1 MKPPRTSPTILA
13 RSSVRRVAFVAVAAL
28 GLTPLAALSATA
40 VTSSGDG
47 AVSVDRA
54 YVKANLAP
62 IPASDAISV
71 CGANLRQQNE
81 PTSAVDPTTPNVI
94 TSGSNDYCTVQL
106 AGGTWAGFYRSTD
119 YGQTWTD
126 SLLPGYPTDNSAE
139 GLASPLHQQG
149 ISNAGDPVQAWD
161 LQGRVFYMGNA
172 FNRVAPQNGA
182 VWVAT
187 YDRDATHYV
196 RTKIVAKGTPAPAG
210 VFNDKTAIEVDRGIN
225 SPHQGN
231 VYAAFSVFQGNGN
244 NEIKLV
250 RSTNHGVTFS
260 NPIRISEGSLGNQFA
275 DIAVTSNGTV
285 YISWNGT
292 VGSRAT
298 GHDAMVFVK
307 SVDGGLHFTKP
318 AVAALFDGFNAADT
332 AGNPTA
338 AAAAHEQAFKNA
350 DGPESDAQPSSAG
363 NARDCG
369 SGPYACV
376 SGFVFFRHD
385 SQPRLTADPKGDPN
399 TLYMVYDATRPE
411 TEVASTSTYN
421 TAPVAANGTKRVG
434 QGAIFITKSTNGGG
448 SWSTPTLLAPTAVG
462 HQLFPDIN
470 ADGGTLFAVW
480 HDSRNDPGYSVQNP
494 PGDATAKDAQ
504 GFHRATLGL
513 DTYGA
518 SSTNAGATWSTVRL
532 STQSQMPNYEMFGDR
547 QVPFHGDYNYVS
559 SVGGFAYG
567 TWTDTRQVRPGDD
580 PRYLG
585 GVGFDVWQCRT
596 QNPDDLSWGPDTCP
610 NAGGLDQDIFG
621 ASMTP

>member
-1 MKPPRTSPTILA
+1 MKPPGTSPPILA
-13 RSSVRRVAFVAVAAL
+13 RSSVRRVAVVAVAAL

-40 VTSSGDG
+40 VTSGGDG

-54 YVKANLAP
+54 YVKANDQL
-62 IPASDAISV
+62 IPATDAISA
-71 CGANLRQQNE
+71 CGTNLRQQNE
-81 PTSAVDPTTPNVI
+81 PTSAVDPTMANVI
-94 TSGSNDYCTVQL
+94 TSGSNDYCTVPI
-106 AGGTWAGFYRSTD
+106 AGGTWAGFYRSTNS
-119 YGQTWTD
+119 GQTWTD
-126 SLLPGYPTDNSAE
+126 SLLPGYPTDTSPE

-149 ISNAGDPVQAWD
+149 IANAGDPVQAWD
-161 LQGRVFYMGNA
+161 LHGRVFYMGNA

-187 YDRDATHYV
+187 YDQHATHYV
-196 RTKIVAKGTPAPAG
+196 RTKIIAKGTPAPTG
-210 VFNDKTAIEVDRGIN
+210 VFNDKTAIEVDRGVT
-225 SPHQGN
+225 SPYDGN

-244 NEIKLV
+244 NEIKFV

-260 NPIRISEGSLGNQFA
+260 NPVRISEGSLGNQFA

-298 GHDAMVFVK
+298 GHNAMVFVK
-307 SVDGGLHFTKP
+307 SVNGGASFTKP
-318 AVAALFDGFNAADT
+318 RVAALFDGFDAADT
-332 AGNPTA
+332 SGNPTA

-369 SGPYACV
+369 SGPFACL

-385 SQPRLTADPKGDPN
+385 SQPRITADPKGDPN
-399 TLYMVYDATRPE
+399 TLYMAYDATRPE

-421 TAPVAANGTKRVG
+421 TAPVAPDGTLRVG
-434 QGAIFITKSTNGGG
+434 QGAIYLTKSTNGGG
-448 SWSTPTLLAPTAVG
+448 SWSTPTLLAPTDIG
-462 HQLFPDIN
+462 HQFFPDIN
-470 ADGGTLFAVW
+470 ADGGKLFAVW
-480 HDSRNDPGYSVQNP
+480 HDSRNDTGYSVQNP
-494 PGDATAKDAQ
+494 PGNDTAKDPQ
-504 GFHRATLGL
+504 GFHLATAGL

-518 SSTNAGATWSTVRL
+518 SSTDAGVTWSITRL
-532 STQSQMPNYEMFGDR
+532 SSQSQMPNFEMFGDR
-547 QVPFHGDYNYVS
+547 RVPFHGDYNYVS
-559 SVGGFAYG
+559 SVDGFAYG
-567 TWTDTRQVRPGDD
+567 TWTDTRQVTPGDD

-585 GVGFDVWQCRT
+585 GEGFDVLQCRT
-596 QNPDDLSWGPDTCP
+596 QNPDQSWNSDTCP
-610 NAGGLDQDIFG
+610 DSGGLDQDIYG